1 MKLQDICSALCSGL
15 AMRQVPIGYAIRTPF
30 LNPDGDSI
38 GVYLRRETGNPGLL
52 RLEDDG
58 GTIASLEEDGVSFA
72 SEARSDALNSLLQQY
87 DAQLDE
93 TALVIHTEYLPE
105 NRIPANFA
113 KFMALLLRL
122 QDLRLLSQD
131 RVRELFK
138 DDVRTML
145 TKHFGG
151 QIEILEDEKPNHLLP
166 DYVADFVLRSPTGE
180 TLALFAASSETKALE
195 ALLLWQELSRRRLS
209 NVHSMAIFEGAKPQN
224 IKSRTMS
231 RLMNSEVL
239 LGTLDGDPWELARK
253 MAQNLDMTLH
263 NSVN

>member
-1 MKLQDICSALCSGL
+1 MKLQEICRALCAGL
-15 AMRQVPIGYAIRTPF
+15 AMREVPIGYAIRTPF
-30 LNPDGDSI
+30 QKLDGDAI
-38 GVYLRRETGNPGLL
+38 GVYLRREIGSPGLL

-72 SEARSDALNSLLQQY
+72 SETRSDALNVLLHQY
-87 DAQLDE
+87 NAQFDE
-93 TALVIHTEYLPE
+93 NTMIIHTDYLPE
-105 NRIPANFA
+105 SRIPANFA
-113 KFMALLLRL
+113 KFMALLIRL

-138 DDVRTML
+138 DDVRLML
-145 TKHFGG
+145 SKHFGG

-166 DYVADFVLRSPTGE
+166 DYVADFVLRSPSGE

-195 ALLLWQELSRRRLS
+195 ALLLWQELARRRLT
-209 NVHSMAIFEGAKPQN
+209 NVHSMAIFEGAKPQK

-239 LGTLDGDPWELARK
+239 LGTLEGDPWELARK
-253 MAQNLDMTLH
+253 MAQNLDIKLN
-263 NSVN
+263 NSIN